1 MYKIYTR
8 KNGVLY
14 EYARKILLIMRITA
28 ILLFMTMMQVSA
40 STYGQRI
47 TINKRNA
54 SLEAVFKEIRK
65 QSGYDFLFN
74 RELLKEASPVNI
86 RLTNASLE
94 EVLKSCLSGQAL
106 EYVIG
111 NHSVIIRAKEK
122 GLLDRVRGFL
132 QIAVIKG
139 KVLNESGIP
148 LAGATIK
155 IIGTNLSVNTNADGE
170 FIISGN
176 TGMTKLS
183 ISFLGYETRIIN
195 AQGDLGN
202 IVLQVVTAELQEVKI
217 SKGYYETTQK
227 LNTGSVVKVTAEEIA
242 RQPLAN
248 PLQTLEGLVPGMF
261 IRQSSGMAG
270 SATGVIIRGR
280 NSLNP
285 GSSTIP
291 FYVVDGVPFNGA
303 PLDQQIGAGAAL
315 IGGQANGSTDP
326 FSMIN
331 PQDIESIT
339 ILKDADATAIY
350 GSRGA
355 NGVVLI
361 TTKKGL
367 KGKSTLNLNV
377 SRGFGKVTNMMERV
391 STAQHQAIR
400 RQAFINDGRTPTAAL
415 LPDLV
420 LWDPSNQTD
429 YQKMV
434 IGNTAEV
441 TEATGSFSGGNETT
455 TFLFSGTYRD
465 EGSVIMGD
473 YAYKRGSVNMKVNH
487 TSEDGKLKVDFS
499 TNYALG
505 KNNMPASD
513 LTTLALQ
520 LPSHYPTYNA
530 DGSLYW
536 FSSLSNPVGV
546 LKRRYDVDNSNLF
559 INGGLSYAILHNL
572 NFKLRVGH
580 NSITQD
586 QRQLY
591 PASSSNPVFN
601 NVSSGLYASNNTKSY
616 IAEPQIDYHT
626 KIWKGKLNAI
636 LGGSWQ
642 HTLSKM
648 PYFVQ
653 ASGFSSE
660 GLMDSYASAGTLTN
674 RTMGS
679 EYKYVSLFGILN
691 YNISDKYILNGTFRR
706 DGSSRFG
713 PNRKFG
719 NFGSVG
725 AAWILS
731 EERFI
736 KDLNIFSLA
745 KIRGSYGI
753 TGSDQT
759 DNYTYMDTYSST
771 FAPYNSNAGLISTR
785 VANPSFSWEENRKME
800 VATELGFFNDRLN
813 LNVSYYR
820 NRSSNMIGSVPLAPQ
835 TGFGS
840 YIANV
845 NGLVQNSGVELELRG
860 TPLKTNELTWN
871 VFFNITKA
879 KNKLLK
885 FPTGLASNYNT
896 NYIEGEPLNLI
907 RVYELTGFED
917 GAAQFKDRNNDG
929 RISGGLL
936 NDQIVAGTTD
946 PNFYGGLSNSFRYK
960 NLQLDVLVN
969 FVKQKGTAVTSLPG
983 LLGSTTAD
991 ILDSQFKPTSLA
1003 SSASYTSYNNYYL
1016 SSDARIVDASFIR
1029 LRNVSVSYNLP
1040 ERFTKTIK
1048 VKNARIYGL
1057 GQNLATITPYK
1068 GFDPETQGITLP
1080 PLKMFTLGIQCSF

>member
-14 EYARKILLIMRITA
+14 EYARKILLIMRVAA
-28 ILLFMTMMQVSA
+28 ILLFMTIMQVSA

-47 TINKRNA
+47 TIHKRNA
-54 SLEAVFKEIRK
+54 SLEEVFKEIRK

-74 RELLKEASPVNI
+74 RELLKEAPPVNI
-86 RLTNASLE
+86 RVTNASLE
-94 EVLKSCLSGQAL
+94 EVLKSCLSGQPL

-111 NHSVIIRAKEK
+111 NKSVTIKAKEK
-122 GLLDRVRGFL
+122 GLLDKVRGFL

-139 KVLNESGIP
+139 RVVNESGVP

-155 IIGTNLSVNTNADGE
+155 IVGTNLSVNADVNGE
-170 FIISGN
+170 FVISGN
-176 TGMTKLS
+176 NGITKLS
-183 ISFLGYETRIIN
+183 ISFLGYETKIIN
-195 AQGDLGN
+195 AEGNLGD
-202 IVLQVVTAELQEVKI
+202 IVLQITVADLEEVKI
-217 SKGYYETTQK
+217 SKGYYETTKK
-227 LNTGSVVKVTAEEIA
+227 LNTGSVVTVTAEEIG

-248 PLQTLEGLVPGMF
+248 PLQSLEGLVPGMF
-261 IRQSSGMAG
+261 IKQSSGMAG

-280 NSLNP
+280 NSLNSS
-285 GSSTIP
+285 SSTRP

-303 PLDQQIGAGAAL
+303 PLDQQIGSGQAV
-315 IGGQANGSTDP
+315 IGGQPNGNTDP
-326 FSMIN
+326 FIMIN

-361 TTKKGL
+361 TTKKGV
-367 KGKSTLNLNV
+367 KGKSNLNLNV
-377 SRGFGKVTNMMERV
+377 SRGFGTVTNRMDQV
-391 STAQHQAIR
+391 STAQQMAIR
-400 RQAFINDGRTPTAAL
+400 QQAFINDGRTPSAAL
-415 LPDLV
+415 SPDLV
-420 LWDPSNQTD
+420 LWDPANQTD
-429 YQKMV
+429 YQKMI
-434 IGNTAEV
+434 IGNTADV

-465 EGSVIMGD
+465 EGSVILGD
-473 YAYKRGSVNMKVNH
+473 YSYKRGSVNMKVNH

-499 TNYALG
+499 TNYALS

-520 LPSHYPTYNA
+520 LPSHLPTYNA

-536 FSSLSNPVGV
+536 FSATSNPIGV
-546 LKRRYDVDNSNLF
+546 LKRRHDVDNTNLF
-559 INGGLSYAILHNL
+559 INAGLSYAILQNL
-572 NFKLRVGH
+572 NFKVRVGH
-580 NSITQD
+580 NSVTQD

-591 PASSSNPVFN
+591 PASASNPIFN

-616 IAEPQIDYHT
+616 IAEPQMDYNT
-626 KIWKGKLNAI
+626 KIWKGKLSATA
-636 LGGSWQ
+636 GGSWQ
-642 HTLSKM
+642 HTISKM

-660 GLMDSYASAGTLTN
+660 QLMDSYASAGTLSN

-679 EYKYVSLFGILN
+679 EYKYVSLFGIIN
-691 YNISDKYILNGTFRR
+691 YNISDKYVLNGTFRR

-713 PNRKFG
+713 PSRKFG

-731 EERFI
+731 EESFI

-745 KIRGSYGI
+745 KLRGSYGI

-771 FAPYNSNAGLISTR
+771 YVPYNSNAGLISTR
-785 VANPSFSWEENRKME
+785 VANPSFSWEENRKAE
-800 VATELGFFNDRLN
+800 VAAELGFFNDRLN
-813 LNVSYYR
+813 LNVAYYR
-820 NRSSNMIGSVPLAPQ
+820 NRSSNMIGSVSLAPQ

-845 NGLVQNSGVELELRG
+845 NGLVQNSGIEVELRG
-860 TPLKTNELTWN
+860 TPVKTTDLTWN

-885 FPTGLASNYNT
+885 FPTGLASNYNAT
-896 NYIEGEPLNLI
+896 FIEGEPLNLI
-907 RVYELTGFED
+907 RVYELTGFVD
-917 GAAQFKDRNNDG
+917 GAAQFNDRNNDG
-929 RISGGLL
+929 RISSGLL
-936 NDQIVAGTTD
+936 NDQIVVGTTD

-960 NLQLDVLVN
+960 HLQLDVLLN
-969 FVKQKGTAVTSLPG
+969 FVKQKGTSVTSLPG
-983 LLGSTTAD
+983 LLGSTTSD
-991 ILDSQFKPTSLA
+991 ILDSQFKPTAVA
-1003 SSASYTSYNNYYL
+1003 SSASYTSYNNYYIY
-1016 SSDARIVDASFIR
+1016 SDDKIVDASFIR
-1029 LRNVSVSYNLP
+1029 LKNVSLSYNLP

-1048 VKNARIYGL
+1048 VKNARIYAL
-1057 GQNLATITPYK
+1057 GQNLATITSYK
-1068 GFDPETQGITLP
+1068 GFDPETQGIMLP
-1080 PLKMFTLGIQCSF
+1080 PLKMVTLGIQCSF